1 MDGDSSSVTGHRE
14 EIFKILLW
22 GLMRM
27 QGNRESFILLQFQRR
42 YVYMISVYM
51 FSTMLLGS
59 SKKKKASRWKRE
71 DFFQLQILTYLK

>member
-27 QGNRESFILLQFQRR
+27 QGNRESFILLQFQRI

-59 SKKKKASRWKRE
+59 SNIKKQVDGKGKI
-71 DFFQLQILTYLK
+71 FFNCKF